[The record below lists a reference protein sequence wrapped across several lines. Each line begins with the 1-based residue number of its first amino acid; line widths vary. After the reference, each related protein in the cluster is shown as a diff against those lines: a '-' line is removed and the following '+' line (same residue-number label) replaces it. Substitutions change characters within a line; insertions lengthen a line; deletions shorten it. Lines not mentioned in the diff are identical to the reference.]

1 MRTLA
6 VFLVLATLTPV
17 LGTFMILASAA
28 GVKYRPG
35 NFLERIPRF
44 WCGAICRAAGVEI
57 VLHDA
62 HRIAHG
68 EARVYITNHVS
79 WFDVFALAHVL
90 PHYTFIAKSE
100 LRKIPFFGGAAEAAG
115 IIFIERQN
123 RKAAFDAYKEAAT
136 HVSGGKSV
144 VVCPEGTRGRE
155 YPLRPFKK
163 GPFVFAIAAG
173 VPIVPAIIHGTI
185 RVMPKGSFWIRPG
198 RIDIHFLEPVSPVGY
213 DYERRDELMRLVW
226 TQMAEAMQREYG
238 IESKSL
244 PIARER
250 VSRELAPDELP
261 DDLS

>member
-6 VFLVLATLTPV
+6 VFLVLATLTPI
-17 LGTFMILASAA
+17 LGTVMIVASAF
-28 GVKYRPG
+28 GVRYRPG
-35 NFLERIPRF
+35 NMFERIPRF
-44 WCGAICRAAGVEI
+44 WCGAICKAAGVEI
-57 VLHDA
+57 VLHNA
-62 HRIAHG
+62 ERIAHD

-136 HVSGGKSV
+136 HVGGGKSV
-144 VVCPEGTRGRE
+144 VVCPEGTRGVD

-173 VPIVPAIIHGTI
+173 VPIVPTIIYGTI
-185 RVMPKGSFWIRPG
+185 RVQPKGSFWIRSG
-198 RIDIHFLEPVSPVGY
+198 RIDITFLEPVSPEGY
-213 DYERRDELMRLVW
+213 DYDRRDELMRRVW
-226 TQMAEAMQREYG
+226 TQMADAMQEQHG
-238 IESKSL
+238 VVSSSPPIERDRSPKE
-244 PIARER
+244 P
-250 VSRELAPDELP
+250 VTGELA
-261 DDLS
+261 

>member
-17 LGTFMILASAA
+17 LGSLMILAAA
-28 GVKYRPG
+28 LGVKYRPG
-35 NFLERIPRF
+35 NLMERIPRF
-44 WCGAICRAAGVEI
+44 WCGAICRAAGVDI

-62 HRIAHG
+62 HRIAEG

-79 WFDVFALAHVL
+79 WFDVFALAHIL

-115 IIFIERQN
+115 IIFIQRQN

-136 HVSGGKSV
+136 HVGGGKSV
-144 VVCPEGTRGRE
+144 VVCPEGTRGRD

-173 VPIVPAIIHGTI
+173 VPIVPTIIHGTI
-185 RVMPKGSFWIRPG
+185 RVQPKGSFWIRSG
-198 RIDIHFLEPVSPVGY
+198 RIDIHFLEPVSPAGY
-213 DYERRDELMRLVW
+213 DYDRRDELMRLVW
-226 TQMAEAMQREYG
+226 GQMAEALHREYG
-238 IESKSL
+238 IESKNL
-244 PIARER
+244 PIERERPARE
-250 VSRELAPDELP
+250 LP
-261 DDLS
+261 ATEGA